1 MSTRKLIAIALV
13 CGLAILLAGGVQL
26 VLLSGRHKDSTVA
39 LLTEGQTAKVGAVD
53 ATLVAHEVAGDEVRI
68 SVRLAGASAD
78 ANGWALVTRNG
89 RLVPRLSA
97 GAGCIGGG
105 TCDVVFDAKGID
117 PVGLI
122 AIYGQGTE
130 RRSWQLKEAT

>member
-26 VLLSGRHKDSTVA
+26 VLLSGRDQKSTVA
-39 LLTEGQTAKVGAVD
+39 LLTEGQTARVGAVD
-53 ATLVAHEVAGDEVRI
+53 VTLVAHELAGTELRLN
-68 SVRLAGASAD
+68 VRLAGGSAD
-78 ANGWALVTRNG
+78 ASGWALLTRTG

-97 GAGCIGGG
+97 GSGCLGGG
-105 TCDVVFDAKGID
+105 TCDVVFDANGID
-117 PVGLI
+117 PKGLI

>member
-1 MSTRKLIAIALV
+1 VSTRKLIAIALV

-26 VLLSGRHKDSTVA
+26 VLLSGHKDSTVA

-68 SVRLAGASAD
+68 SVKMTGASAD
-78 ANGWALVTRNG
+78 ANGWALLTRTG

-97 GAGCIGGG
+97 GAGCLGGG
-105 TCDVVFDAKGID
+105 TCEVVFDAKGID